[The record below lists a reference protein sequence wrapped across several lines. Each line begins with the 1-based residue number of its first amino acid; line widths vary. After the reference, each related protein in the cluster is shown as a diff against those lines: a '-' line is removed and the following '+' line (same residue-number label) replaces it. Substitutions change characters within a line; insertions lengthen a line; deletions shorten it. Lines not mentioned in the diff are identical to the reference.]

1 MQAKHPALKTSRSA
15 GSASTPDLEIFTYGY
30 LLLGRAVSPKLPF
43 RLFCT
48 TYYLAVKARRI
59 HSVGAIV
66 G

>member
-15 GSASTPDLEIFTYGY
+15 RTPDLEIFTYGY
-30 LLLGRAVSPKLPF
+30 LLLGRAVSLKLPF